1 MTNRDGNSNCRI
13 IGHRSLLRT
22 GFEIQPIRTVPVP
35 CNAIVTLIHISPVVN
50 AVGTG
55 GQRFEEG
62 SRNRC
67 VAARPH
73 QDLDCLLPFISTS

>member
-1 MTNRDGNSNCRI
+1 
-13 IGHRSLLRT
+13 
-22 GFEIQPIRTVPVP
+22 
-35 CNAIVTLIHISPVVN
+35 VVN